1 MYFNPRKYTLMD
13 APRSVRRRWA
23 AKGAKTRLKNLL
35 ERCRSDLHDTVEQ
48 AQAKLQAAIG
58 EYEEDDDDSEDDVV
72 APLTP
77 TQRAMQVLER
87 REMEP
92 RVPTI
97 VPEVISATEAEN
109 PFSRDGLYGYVR
121 RRRGGL
127 PGRRFGV
134 HRMARNP
141 ELLVVNNP
149 GGMKMRRRKRIR
161 RRNKPLTVRHGGKN
175 LKFSSLVK
183 KLGRKRAMKLWRKRK
198 VRYHGSSSRIKCR
211 IVRRR
216 SKAKN
221 PRLKRCRL
229 MYKGR
234 KRSWKGLVR
243 LVGVK
248 KASQMW
254 RKGGMKVGKKHRARK
269 SNPRRR
275 RRSRRGFRGK
285 RR

>member
-1 MYFNPRKYTLMD
+1 MYFNPRKYSVID

-58 EYEEDDDDSEDDVV
+58 EYEEDDDDDDSEDDVVV

-87 REMEP
+87 REA
-92 RVPTI
+92 RVPMV
-97 VPEVISATEAEN
+97 VPETISASRSAN
-109 PFSRDGLYGYVR
+109 PFSGGGLYGYVR
-121 RRRGGL
+121 RRRGL
-127 PGRRFGV
+127 PGRHFGA

-149 GGMKMRRRKRIR
+149 GGKTMRRRRRVR
-161 RRNKPLTVRHGGKN
+161 RRNKSLTVRYGGKN
-175 LKFSSLVK
+175 LKYKTLVK
-183 KLGRKRAMKLWRKRK
+183 KIGRRRAMKLWRKRK
-198 VRYHGSSSRIKCR
+198 TKYHGGSTRVKCR

-216 SKAKN
+216 KSKN
-221 PRLKRCRL
+221 PRLKRCRI
-229 MYKGR
+229 MFKGR
-234 KRSWKGLVR
+234 RRSWKGLVR

-248 KASQMW
+248 KASKMW
-254 RKGGMKVGKKHRARK
+254 RKGGMKRRAKKK
-269 SNPRRR
+269 NP
-275 RRSRRGFRGK
+275 RSRRHSRKGFRRN